1 MRHAFILSFL
11 LQLRSYHPSPLFIE
25 RPIMTHSHAVD
36 LDRHTMTDTHK
47 NNNDL
52 DYLSVNDYDYEL
64 PDDLIA
70 RYPLAQRSASR
81 LLYLPASNPATVA
94 DSRAEDRMFSELPD
108 LLNAGDLIV
117 FNDTKVMKA
126 RLFGQK
132 DTGGK
137 IEVLIER
144 LVDIA
149 DLAPAALHLTTA
161 DDQTVCTDHI
171 ALGHIKASKAPKL
184 GQRLQLADGHIHAVM
199 IGRQDNLF
207 ILAFDAPILPQ
218 LEQYGELPIPP
229 YFERHA
235 DDTDNT
241 RYQTVFHDPA
251 KLASVAA
258 PTASLHFDKAVLDKL
273 AAKGIHTAFV
283 TLHVGAGTF
292 APVKTD
298 NLLNHTMHSEY
309 AHLPQATADLINQT
323 HTNGKQVIAIG
334 TTVTRVLETAY
345 QKTASTGKPL
355 AGWSGDTDIFI
366 YPGFKFAVIDKL
378 LTNFHLP
385 KSTLL
390 MLVSAFSGK
399 QAIEQAY
406 KHAVEQQYRFFSYGD
421 AMLLEKQITAE

>member
-1 MRHAFILSFL
+1 
-11 LQLRSYHPSPLFIE
+11 
-25 RPIMTHSHAVD
+25 
-36 LDRHTMTDTHK
+36 MTDSQPVNLDTTCTDTADK
-47 NNNDL
+47 NL
-52 DYLSVNDYDYEL
+52 DKSSVKNTNKMLDKNAETLEYLSVDDYDYEL
-64 PDDLIA
+64 PDSLIA
-70 RYPLAQRSASR
+70 RYPLAQRSASK
-81 LLYLPASNPATVA
+81 LLYLATNQQK
-94 DSRAEDRMFSELPD
+94 DSDSQIIDKQFSELPD

-144 LVDIA
+144 LVNIS
-149 DLAPAALHLTTA
+149 DLDSTVLQLETT
-161 DDQTVCTDHI
+161 DGKSIDQEHI
-171 ALGHIKASKAPKL
+171 ALCHVKASKAPKL
-184 GQRLQLADGHIHAVM
+184 GQRLEIADGHMQAVV
-199 IGRQDNLF
+199 IGRQENLF
-207 ILAFDAPILPQ
+207 ILAFEAPILPH
-218 LEQYGELPIPP
+218 LERYGELPIPP

-235 DDTDNT
+235 DATDNT

-258 PTASLHFDKAVLDKL
+258 PTASLHFDKFVLDKL

-309 AHLPQATADLINQT
+309 AHLPQVTADLINQT
-323 HTNGKQVIAIG
+323 HANGKQVIAIG

-345 QKTASTGKPL
+345 QKTAVNGQALSSW
-355 AGWSGDTDIFI
+355 AGDTDIFI
-366 YPGFKFAVIDKL
+366 YPGFRFGVIDKL

-390 MLVSAFSGK
+390 MLVSAFAGK
-399 QAIEQAY
+399 APIEQAY
-406 KHAVEQQYRFFSYGD
+406 QHAINNYYRFFSYGD
-421 AMLLEKQITAE
+421 AMLLDKKIKA

>member
-1 MRHAFILSFL
+1 
-11 LQLRSYHPSPLFIE
+11 
-25 RPIMTHSHAVD
+25 MTDSHA
-36 LDRHTMTDTHK
+36 LDSTAPALIDNDTD
-47 NNNDL
+47 NNVL
-52 DYLSVNDYDYEL
+52 DYLSVDDYDYEL
-64 PDDLIA
+64 PDSLIA
-70 RYPLAQRSASR
+70 RYPLAQRSASK
-81 LLYLPASNPATVA
+81 LLYLATDNQKNTASVQ
-94 DSRAEDRMFSELPD
+94 DRLFAELPD

-144 LVDIA
+144 LVNLS
-149 DLAPAALHLTTA
+149 DLDVTTLHVETIDDTA
-161 DDQTVCTDHI
+161 VNKEHI
-171 ALGHIKASKAPKL
+171 ALCHVKASKAPKL
-184 GQRLQLADGHIHAVM
+184 GQRVSLADGHMNAVM

-207 ILAFDAPILPQ
+207 ILAFEAPILPH
-218 LEQYGELPIPP
+218 LELYGELPIPP

-258 PTASLHFDKAVLDKL
+258 PTASLHFDESVLNQL
-273 AAKGIHTAFV
+273 TEKGINTAFV

-323 HTNGKQVIAIG
+323 HANGNQVIAIG

-345 QKTASTGKPL
+345 QKTAVEGQPL
-355 AGWSGDTDIFI
+355 SSWSGDTDIFI
-366 YPGFKFAVIDKL
+366 YPGFKFGVIDRL

-399 QAIEQAY
+399 AAIEHAY
-406 KHAVEQQYRFFSYGD
+406 QHAIEKQYRFFSYGD
-421 AMLLEKQITAE
+421 AMLLDKKAN

>member
-1 MRHAFILSFL
+1 
-11 LQLRSYHPSPLFIE
+11 
-25 RPIMTHSHAVD
+25 
-36 LDRHTMTDTHK
+36 MTDSQPVNLDTTCTDTADK
-47 NNNDL
+47 NL
-52 DYLSVNDYDYEL
+52 DKSSVKNTNKMLDKNAETLEYLSVDDYDYEL
-64 PDDLIA
+64 PDSLIA
-70 RYPLAQRSASR
+70 RYPLAQRSASK
-81 LLYLPASNPATVA
+81 LLYLATNQQK
-94 DSRAEDRMFSELPD
+94 DSDSQIIDKQFSELPD

-144 LVDIA
+144 LVNISGLDSTV
-149 DLAPAALHLTTA
+149 LQLETT
-161 DDQTVCTDHI
+161 DGKSIDQEHI
-171 ALGHIKASKAPKL
+171 ALCHVKASKAPKL
-184 GQRLQLADGHIHAVM
+184 GQRLEIADGHMQAVV
-199 IGRQDNLF
+199 IGRQENLF
-207 ILAFDAPILPQ
+207 ILAFEALILPD
-218 LEQYGELPIPP
+218 LERYGELPIPP

-235 DDTDNT
+235 DATDNT

-258 PTASLHFDKAVLDKL
+258 PTASLHFDKFVLDKL

-309 AHLPQATADLINQT
+309 AHLPQVTADLINQT
-323 HTNGKQVIAIG
+323 HANGKQVIAIG

-345 QKTASTGKPL
+345 QKTAVNGQALSSW
-355 AGWSGDTDIFI
+355 AGDTDIFI
-366 YPGFKFAVIDKL
+366 YPGFRFGVIDKL

-390 MLVSAFSGK
+390 MLVSAFAGK
-399 QAIEQAY
+399 APIEQAY
-406 KHAVEQQYRFFSYGD
+406 QHAINNYYRFFSYGD
-421 AMLLEKQITAE
+421 AMLLDKKIKA

>member
-1 MRHAFILSFL
+1 
-11 LQLRSYHPSPLFIE
+11 
-25 RPIMTHSHAVD
+25 
-36 LDRHTMTDTHK
+36 MTDSQPVNLDTTCTDTADK
-47 NNNDL
+47 NL
-52 DYLSVNDYDYEL
+52 DKSSVKNTNKMLDKNAETLEYLSVDDYDYEL
-64 PDDLIA
+64 PDSLIA
-70 RYPLAQRSASR
+70 RYPLAQRSASK
-81 LLYLPASNPATVA
+81 LLYLATNQQK
-94 DSRAEDRMFSELPD
+94 DSDSQIIDKQFSELPD

-144 LVDIA
+144 LVNIS
-149 DLAPAALHLTTA
+149 DLDSTVLQLETT
-161 DDQTVCTDHI
+161 DGKSIDQEHI
-171 ALGHIKASKAPKL
+171 ALCHVKASKAPKL
-184 GQRLQLADGHIHAVM
+184 GQRLEIADGHMQAVV
-199 IGRQDNLF
+199 IGRQENLF
-207 ILAFDAPILPQ
+207 ILAFEAPILPD
-218 LEQYGELPIPP
+218 LERYGELPIPP

-235 DDTDNT
+235 DATDNT

-258 PTASLHFDKAVLDKL
+258 PTASLHFDKFVLDKL

-309 AHLPQATADLINQT
+309 AHLPQVTADLINQT
-323 HTNGKQVIAIG
+323 HANGKQVIAIG

-345 QKTASTGKPL
+345 QKTAVNGQALSSW
-355 AGWSGDTDIFI
+355 AGDTDIFI
-366 YPGFKFAVIDKL
+366 YPGFRFGVIDKL

-390 MLVSAFSGK
+390 MLVSAFAGK
-399 QAIEQAY
+399 APIEQAY
-406 KHAVEQQYRFFSYGD
+406 QHAINNYYRFFSYGD
-421 AMLLEKQITAE
+421 AMLLDKK

>member
-1 MRHAFILSFL
+1 
-11 LQLRSYHPSPLFIE
+11 
-25 RPIMTHSHAVD
+25 
-36 LDRHTMTDTHK
+36 MTDTHK

-81 LLYLPASNPATVA
+81 LLYLPASNPAIVA

-108 LLNAGDLIV
+108 LLNTGDLIV

-258 PTASLHFDKAVLDKL
+258 PTASLHFDEMVLDKL

-323 HTNGKQVIAIG
+323 HANGKQVIAIG

-421 AMLLEKQITAE
+421 AMLLEKKMTTE

>member
-1 MRHAFILSFL
+1 
-11 LQLRSYHPSPLFIE
+11 
-25 RPIMTHSHAVD
+25 
-36 LDRHTMTDTHK
+36 MTDFHTIDSTTAASIDAKK

-52 DYLSVNDYDYEL
+52 NYLSVDDYDYEL
-64 PDDLIA
+64 PDSLIA
-70 RYPLAQRSASR
+70 RYPLSQRSASK
-81 LLYLPASNPATVA
+81 LLYLPANNQK
-94 DSRAEDRMFSELPD
+94 DSTLVEDRLFTELPE
-108 LLNAGDLIV
+108 LLNEGDLIV

-137 IEVLIER
+137 LEVLIER
-144 LVDIA
+144 LIDIS
-149 DLAPAALHLTTA
+149 DLETATLYVEAEKSVEAAN
-161 DDQTVCTDHI
+161 DKPVNQEHI
-171 ALGHIKASKAPKL
+171 ALCHVKASKALKL
-184 GQRLQLADGHIHAVM
+184 GQHLQLADGHMKAVM

-207 ILAFDAPILPQ
+207 ILAFDAPILPH
-218 LEQYGELPIPP
+218 LELYGELPIPP

-235 DDTDNT
+235 DETDNT
-241 RYQTVFHDPA
+241 RYQTVFHDPT

-258 PTASLHFDKAVLDKL
+258 PTASLHFDESVLSEL
-273 AAKGIHTAFV
+273 AAKGIRTAFV

-309 AHLPQATADLINQT
+309 AHLPQATAELINQT
-323 HTNGKQVIAIG
+323 HANGKQVIAIG

-345 QKTASTGKPL
+345 QKTAVNGQPL
-355 AGWSGDTDIFI
+355 SSWSGDTDIFI
-366 YPGFKFAVIDKL
+366 YPGFKFGVIDRL

-399 QAIEQAY
+399 ESIEHAYQHAIKE
-406 KHAVEQQYRFFSYGD
+406 HYRFFSYGD
-421 AMLLEKQITAE
+421 AMLLDRKCD

>member
-1 MRHAFILSFL
+1 
-11 LQLRSYHPSPLFIE
+11 
-25 RPIMTHSHAVD
+25 
-36 LDRHTMTDTHK
+36 MTDSQPVNLDTTCTDTADK
-47 NNNDL
+47 NL
-52 DYLSVNDYDYEL
+52 DKSSVKNTNKMLDKNAETLEYLSVDDYDYEL
-64 PDDLIA
+64 PDSLIA
-70 RYPLAQRSASR
+70 RYPLAQRSASK
-81 LLYLPASNPATVA
+81 LLYLATNQQK
-94 DSRAEDRMFSELPD
+94 DSDSQIIDKQFSELPD

-144 LVDIA
+144 LVNIS
-149 DLAPAALHLTTA
+149 DLNSTVLKLETT
-161 DDQTVCTDHI
+161 DGKSIDQEHI
-171 ALGHIKASKAPKL
+171 ALCHVKASKAPKL
-184 GQRLQLADGHIHAVM
+184 GQRLEIADGHMQAVV
-199 IGRQDNLF
+199 IGRQENLF
-207 ILAFDAPILPQ
+207 ILAFEAPILPD
-218 LEQYGELPIPP
+218 LERYGELPIPP

-235 DDTDNT
+235 DATDNT

-258 PTASLHFDKAVLDKL
+258 PTASLHFDKFVLDKL

-309 AHLPQATADLINQT
+309 AHLPQVTADLINQT
-323 HTNGKQVIAIG
+323 HANGKQVIAIG

-345 QKTASTGKPL
+345 QKTAVNGQALSSW
-355 AGWSGDTDIFI
+355 AGDTDIFI
-366 YPGFKFAVIDKL
+366 YPGFRFGVIDKL

-390 MLVSAFSGK
+390 MLVSAFAGK
-399 QAIEQAY
+399 APIEQAY
-406 KHAVEQQYRFFSYGD
+406 QHAIDNQYRFFSYGD
-421 AMLLEKQITAE
+421 TMLLDKKIKA

>member
-1 MRHAFILSFL
+1 
-11 LQLRSYHPSPLFIE
+11 
-25 RPIMTHSHAVD
+25 
-36 LDRHTMTDTHK
+36 MTDSQPVNLVTTCTDTADK
-47 NNNDL
+47 NL
-52 DYLSVNDYDYEL
+52 DKSSVKNTNKMLDKNAETLEYLSVDDYDYEL
-64 PDDLIA
+64 PDSLIA
-70 RYPLAQRSASR
+70 RYPLAQRSASK
-81 LLYLPASNPATVA
+81 LLYLATNQQK
-94 DSRAEDRMFSELPD
+94 DSDSQIIDKQFSELPD

-144 LVDIA
+144 LVNIS
-149 DLAPAALHLTTA
+149 DLDSTVLQLETT
-161 DDQTVCTDHI
+161 DGKSIDQEHI
-171 ALGHIKASKAPKL
+171 ALCHVKASKAPKL
-184 GQRLQLADGHIHAVM
+184 GQRLEIADGHMQAVV
-199 IGRQDNLF
+199 IGRQENLF
-207 ILAFDAPILPQ
+207 ILAFEALILPD
-218 LEQYGELPIPP
+218 LERYGELPIPP

-235 DDTDNT
+235 DATDNT

-258 PTASLHFDKAVLDKL
+258 PTASLHFDKFVLDKL

-309 AHLPQATADLINQT
+309 AHLPQVTADLINQT
-323 HTNGKQVIAIG
+323 HANGKQVIAIG
-334 TTVTRVLETAY
+334 TTVTRVLEAAY
-345 QKTASTGKPL
+345 QKTAVNGQALSSW
-355 AGWSGDTDIFI
+355 AGDTDIFI
-366 YPGFKFAVIDKL
+366 YPGFRFGVIDKL

-390 MLVSAFSGK
+390 MLVSAFAGK
-399 QAIEQAY
+399 APIEQAY
-406 KHAVEQQYRFFSYGD
+406 QHAIDNQYRFFSYGD
-421 AMLLEKQITAE
+421 TMLLDKKIKA

>member
-1 MRHAFILSFL
+1 
-11 LQLRSYHPSPLFIE
+11 
-25 RPIMTHSHAVD
+25 MTDSHA
-36 LDRHTMTDTHK
+36 LDSTAPALIDNDTD
-47 NNNDL
+47 NNALN
-52 DYLSVNDYDYEL
+52 YLSVDDYDYEL
-64 PDDLIA
+64 PDSLIA
-70 RYPLAQRSASR
+70 RYPLAQRSASK
-81 LLYLPASNPATVA
+81 LLYLATDNQKNTASVQDHLFA
-94 DSRAEDRMFSELPD
+94 ELPD

-144 LVDIA
+144 LVNLS
-149 DLAPAALHLTTA
+149 DLDVTTLHVETIDDTA
-161 DDQTVCTDHI
+161 VNKEHI
-171 ALGHIKASKAPKL
+171 ALCHVKASKAPKL
-184 GQRLQLADGHIHAVM
+184 GQRVSLADNHMNAVM

-207 ILAFDAPILPQ
+207 ILAFEASILPH
-218 LEQYGELPIPP
+218 LELYGELPIPP

-258 PTASLHFDKAVLDKL
+258 PTASLHFDESVLSQL
-273 AAKGIHTAFV
+273 TEKGINTAFV

-323 HTNGKQVIAIG
+323 HANGNQVIAIG

-345 QKTASTGKPL
+345 QKTAVEGQPL
-355 AGWSGDTDIFI
+355 SSWSGDTDIFI
-366 YPGFKFAVIDKL
+366 YPGFKFGVIDRL

-399 QAIEQAY
+399 AAIEHAY
-406 KHAVEQQYRFFSYGD
+406 QHAIEKQYRFFSYGD
-421 AMLLEKQITAE
+421 AMLLDKKAN

>member
-1 MRHAFILSFL
+1 
-11 LQLRSYHPSPLFIE
+11 
-25 RPIMTHSHAVD
+25 
-36 LDRHTMTDTHK
+36 MTDSQPVNLVTTCTDTADK
-47 NNNDL
+47 NL
-52 DYLSVNDYDYEL
+52 DKSSVKNTNKMLDKNAETLEYLSVDDYDYEL
-64 PDDLIA
+64 PDSLIA
-70 RYPLAQRSASR
+70 RYPLAQRSASK
-81 LLYLPASNPATVA
+81 LLYLATNQQK
-94 DSRAEDRMFSELPD
+94 DSDSQIIDKQFSELPD

-144 LVDIA
+144 LVNIS
-149 DLAPAALHLTTA
+149 DLDSTVLQLETT
-161 DDQTVCTDHI
+161 DGKSIDQEHI
-171 ALGHIKASKAPKL
+171 ALCHVKASKAPKL
-184 GQRLQLADGHIHAVM
+184 GQRLEIADGHMQAVV
-199 IGRQDNLF
+199 IGRQENLF
-207 ILAFDAPILPQ
+207 ILAFEALILPD
-218 LEQYGELPIPP
+218 LERYGELPIPP

-235 DDTDNT
+235 DATDNT

-258 PTASLHFDKAVLDKL
+258 PTASLHFDELVLDKL

-309 AHLPQATADLINQT
+309 AHLPQVTADLINQT
-323 HTNGKQVIAIG
+323 HANGKQVIAIG

-345 QKTASTGKPL
+345 QKTAVNGQALSSW
-355 AGWSGDTDIFI
+355 AGDTDIFI
-366 YPGFKFAVIDKL
+366 YPGFRFGVIDKL

-390 MLVSAFSGK
+390 MLVSAFAGK
-399 QAIEQAY
+399 APIEQAY
-406 KHAVEQQYRFFSYGD
+406 QHAINNYYRFFSYGD
-421 AMLLEKQITAE
+421 AMLLDKKIKA

>member
-1 MRHAFILSFL
+1 
-11 LQLRSYHPSPLFIE
+11 
-25 RPIMTHSHAVD
+25 MTHSQAANPID
-36 LDRHTMTDTHK
+36 SPMIDTDKK
-47 NNNDL
+47 NSA
-52 DYLSVNDYDYEL
+52 DYLSVDDYDYDL
-64 PDDLIA
+64 PDSLIA
-70 RYPLAQRSASR
+70 RYPLAQRSASK
-81 LLYLPASNPATVA
+81 LLYLPANEQSHNQSNTQSNSPLI
-94 DSRAEDRMFSELPD
+94 EDRLFSELPD

-144 LVDIA
+144 LVGIA
-149 DLAPAALHLTTA
+149 DLDLEALQLQTT
-161 DDQTVCTDHI
+161 DNQTVNQEHI
-171 ALGHIKASKAPKL
+171 ALCHVKASKALKL
-184 GQRLQLADGHIHAVM
+184 GQRLSLADGHMNAVM

-207 ILAFDAPILPQ
+207 ILAFDAPILPH
-218 LEQYGELPIPP
+218 LELYGELPIPP

-235 DDTDNT
+235 DETDNT
-241 RYQTVFHDPA
+241 RYQTVFHDPS

-258 PTASLHFDKAVLDKL
+258 PTASLHFDDSVLNKL
-273 AAKGIHTAFV
+273 AEKGINTAFV

-309 AHLPQATADLINQT
+309 AHLPQTTADLINET
-323 HTNGKQVIAIG
+323 HANGKQVIAIG

-345 QKTASTGKPL
+345 QKTAVNGQTLSS
-355 AGWSGDTDIFI
+355 WSGDTDIFI
-366 YPGFKFAVIDKL
+366 YPGFKFGVIDKL

-399 QAIEQAY
+399 ACIESAYHHAINE
-406 KHAVEQQYRFFSYGD
+406 QYRFFSYGD
-421 AMLLEKQITAE
+421 AMLLDKQAN

>member
-1 MRHAFILSFL
+1 
-11 LQLRSYHPSPLFIE
+11 
-25 RPIMTHSHAVD
+25 MTHSQHSIA
-36 LDRHTMTDTHK
+36 
-47 NNNDL
+47 NNNIDITDNGL
-52 DYLSVNDYDYEL
+52 SYLSVADYDYEL
-64 PDDLIA
+64 PDSLIA
-70 RYPLAQRSASR
+70 RYPLAERSASK
-81 LLYLPASNPATVA
+81 LLYVPASSKPEQP
-94 DSRAEDRMFSELPD
+94 RQLEDHIFTALPD

-126 RLFGQK
+126 RLFGTK
-132 DTGGK
+132 DTGGRV
-137 IEVLIER
+137 EVLIER
-144 LVDIA
+144 LIDDNTNHESATTQKNV
-149 DLAPAALHLTTA
+149 ALCH
-161 DDQTVCTDHI
+161 V
-171 ALGHIKASKAPKL
+171 KASKAPKL
-184 GQRLQLADGHIHAVM
+184 GQRLMLADGNMGCVM

-207 ILAFDAPILPQ
+207 ILDFDAPILPH
-218 LEQYGELPIPP
+218 LEAYGELPIPP

-235 DDTDNT
+235 DATDNI

-258 PTASLHFDKAVLDKL
+258 PTASLHFDDSILERL

-309 AHLPQATADLINQT
+309 AHLPQTTADMINQT
-323 HTNGKQVIAIG
+323 HANGGKVIAIG

-345 QKTASTGKPL
+345 QKTALNGQPLST
-355 AGWSGDTDIFI
+355 WSGDTDIFI
-366 YPGFKFAVIDKL
+366 YPGFKFDVIDRL

-399 QAIEQAY
+399 SAIEQAY
-406 KHAVEQQYRFFSYGD
+406 QHAINSEYRFFSYGD
-421 AMLLEKQITAE
+421 AMLLDKVDF

>member
-1 MRHAFILSFL
+1 
-11 LQLRSYHPSPLFIE
+11 
-25 RPIMTHSHAVD
+25 
-36 LDRHTMTDTHK
+36 MTDSQPVNLVTTCTDTADK
-47 NNNDL
+47 NL
-52 DYLSVNDYDYEL
+52 DKSSVKNTNKMLDKNAETLEYLSVDDYDYEL
-64 PDDLIA
+64 PDSLIA
-70 RYPLAQRSASR
+70 RYPLAQRSASK
-81 LLYLPASNPATVA
+81 LLYLATNQQK
-94 DSRAEDRMFSELPD
+94 DSDSQIIDKQFSELPD

-144 LVDIA
+144 LVNIS
-149 DLAPAALHLTTA
+149 DLDSTVLQLETT
-161 DDQTVCTDHI
+161 DGKSIDQEHI
-171 ALGHIKASKAPKL
+171 ALCHVKASKAPKL
-184 GQRLQLADGHIHAVM
+184 GQRLEIADGHMQAVV
-199 IGRQDNLF
+199 IGRQENLF
-207 ILAFDAPILPQ
+207 ILAFEAPILPD
-218 LEQYGELPIPP
+218 LERYGELPIPP

-235 DDTDNT
+235 DATDNT

-258 PTASLHFDKAVLDKL
+258 PTASLHFDKFVLDKL

-309 AHLPQATADLINQT
+309 AHLPQVTADLINQT
-323 HTNGKQVIAIG
+323 HANGKQVIAIG

-345 QKTASTGKPL
+345 QKTAVNGQALSSW
-355 AGWSGDTDIFI
+355 AGDTDIFI
-366 YPGFKFAVIDKL
+366 YPGFRFGVIDKL

-390 MLVSAFSGK
+390 MLVSAFAGK
-399 QAIEQAY
+399 APIEQAY
-406 KHAVEQQYRFFSYGD
+406 QHAINNYYRFFSYGD
-421 AMLLEKQITAE
+421 AMLLDKKIKA

>member
-1 MRHAFILSFL
+1 MID
-11 LQLRSYHPSPLFIE
+11 INK
-25 RPIMTHSHAVD
+25 
-36 LDRHTMTDTHK
+36 K
-47 NNNDL
+47 NSA
-52 DYLSVNDYDYEL
+52 DYLSVDDYDYDL
-64 PDDLIA
+64 PDSLIA
-70 RYPLAQRSASR
+70 RYPLAQRSASK
-81 LLYLPASNPATVA
+81 LLYLPANEQSHNQSNTQSNSPLI
-94 DSRAEDRMFSELPD
+94 EDRLFSELPD

-144 LVDIA
+144 LVGIA
-149 DLAPAALHLTTA
+149 DLDVEALQLQTT
-161 DDQTVCTDHI
+161 DNQTVNQEHI
-171 ALGHIKASKAPKL
+171 ALCHVKASKALKL
-184 GQRLQLADGHIHAVM
+184 GQRLSLADGHMNAVM

-207 ILAFDAPILPQ
+207 ILSFDAPILPH
-218 LEQYGELPIPP
+218 LELYGELPIPP

-235 DDTDNT
+235 DETDNT
-241 RYQTVFHDPA
+241 RYQTVFHDPS

-258 PTASLHFDKAVLDKL
+258 PTASLHFDDSVLNKL
-273 AAKGIHTAFV
+273 AEKGINTAFV

-309 AHLPQATADLINQT
+309 AHLPQTTADLINET
-323 HTNGKQVIAIG
+323 HANGKQVIAIG

-345 QKTASTGKPL
+345 QKTAVNGQTLSS
-355 AGWSGDTDIFI
+355 WSGDTDIFI
-366 YPGFKFAVIDKL
+366 YPGFKFGVIDKL

-399 QAIEQAY
+399 ACIESAYHHAINE
-406 KHAVEQQYRFFSYGD
+406 QYRFFSYGD
-421 AMLLEKQITAE
+421 AMLLDKQAN

>member
-1 MRHAFILSFL
+1 
-11 LQLRSYHPSPLFIE
+11 
-25 RPIMTHSHAVD
+25 
-36 LDRHTMTDTHK
+36 MTDSQPVNLDTTCTDTADK
-47 NNNDL
+47 NL
-52 DYLSVNDYDYEL
+52 DKSSVKNTNKMLDKNAETLEYLSVDDYDYEL
-64 PDDLIA
+64 PDSLIA
-70 RYPLAQRSASR
+70 RYPLAQRSASK
-81 LLYLPASNPATVA
+81 LLYLATNQQK
-94 DSRAEDRMFSELPD
+94 DSDSQIIDKQFSELPD

-144 LVDIA
+144 LVNIS
-149 DLAPAALHLTTA
+149 DLDSTVLQLETT
-161 DDQTVCTDHI
+161 DGKSIDQEHI
-171 ALGHIKASKAPKL
+171 ALCHVKASKAPKL
-184 GQRLQLADGHIHAVM
+184 GQRLEIADGHMQAVV
-199 IGRQDNLF
+199 IGRQENLF
-207 ILAFDAPILPQ
+207 ILAFEALILPD
-218 LEQYGELPIPP
+218 LERYGELPIPP

-235 DDTDNT
+235 DATDNT

-258 PTASLHFDKAVLDKL
+258 PTASLHFDKFVLDKL

-309 AHLPQATADLINQT
+309 AHLPQVTADLINQT
-323 HTNGKQVIAIG
+323 HANGKQVIAIG

-345 QKTASTGKPL
+345 QKTAVNGQALSSW
-355 AGWSGDTDIFI
+355 AGDTDIFI
-366 YPGFKFAVIDKL
+366 YPGFRFGVIDKL

-390 MLVSAFSGK
+390 MLVSAFAGK
-399 QAIEQAY
+399 AAIEQAY
-406 KHAVEQQYRFFSYGD
+406 QHAINNYYRFFSYGD
-421 AMLLEKQITAE
+421 AMLLDKK

>member
-1 MRHAFILSFL
+1 
-11 LQLRSYHPSPLFIE
+11 
-25 RPIMTHSHAVD
+25 
-36 LDRHTMTDTHK
+36 MTDSHIDSADTDAPTDTAK
-47 NNNDL
+47 NNDVL
-52 DYLSVNDYDYEL
+52 DYLSVEDYDYEL
-64 PDDLIA
+64 PDSLIA
-70 RYPLAQRSASR
+70 RYPLAQRSASK
-81 LLYLPASNPATVA
+81 LLYLPARTQINDTRV
-94 DSRAEDRMFSELPD
+94 EDRLFSELPH
-108 LLNAGDLIV
+108 LLEAGDLIV

-137 IEVLIER
+137 LEVLIER
-144 LVDIA
+144 LVDIS
-149 DLAPAALHLTTA
+149 DLDEVPLHLKDTNDEA
-161 DDQTVCTDHI
+161 VNQEHI
-171 ALGHIKASKAPKL
+171 ALCHVKASKALKL
-184 GQRLQLADGHIHAVM
+184 GQRLQLADGHMSATM

-207 ILAFDAPILPQ
+207 ILAFDAPILPH
-218 LEQYGELPIPP
+218 LELYGELPIPP

-258 PTASLHFDKAVLDKL
+258 PTASLHFDESVLSKL
-273 AAKGIHTAFV
+273 DEKGINTAFV

-309 AHLPQATADLINQT
+309 AHLPQTTANLINQT
-323 HTNGKQVIAIG
+323 HANGKKVIAIG

-345 QKTASTGKPL
+345 QKTAIDGQALSS
-355 AGWSGDTDIFI
+355 WSGDTDIFI
-366 YPGFKFAVIDKL
+366 YPGFKFGVIDRL

-390 MLVSAFSGK
+390 MLVSAFAGK
-399 QAIEQAY
+399 ASIEHAYQHAIE
-406 KHAVEQQYRFFSYGD
+406 KQYRFFSYGD
-421 AMLLEKQITAE
+421 AMLLDKKAQ

>member
-1 MRHAFILSFL
+1 
-11 LQLRSYHPSPLFIE
+11 
-25 RPIMTHSHAVD
+25 
-36 LDRHTMTDTHK
+36 MTDFHALDSTTPTLIDNDTD
-47 NNNDL
+47 NNVL
-52 DYLSVNDYDYEL
+52 DYLSVDDYDYEL
-64 PDDLIA
+64 PDSLIA
-70 RYPLAQRSASR
+70 RYPLAQRSASK
-81 LLYLPASNPATVA
+81 LLYLATDNQKNTASVQ
-94 DSRAEDRMFSELPD
+94 DRLFAELPD

-144 LVDIA
+144 LVNLS
-149 DLAPAALHLTTA
+149 DLDVTTLHVETIDDTA
-161 DDQTVCTDHI
+161 VNKEHI
-171 ALGHIKASKAPKL
+171 ALCHVKASKAPKL
-184 GQRLQLADGHIHAVM
+184 GQRVSLADGHMNAVM

-207 ILAFDAPILPQ
+207 ILAFEAPILPH
-218 LEQYGELPIPP
+218 LELYGELPIPP

-251 KLASVAA
+251 KLASVAS
-258 PTASLHFDKAVLDKL
+258 PTASLHFDESVLNQL
-273 AAKGIHTAFV
+273 TEKGINTAFV

-323 HTNGKQVIAIG
+323 HANGNQVIAIG

-345 QKTASTGKPL
+345 QKTAVEGQPL
-355 AGWSGDTDIFI
+355 SSWSGDTDIFI
-366 YPGFKFAVIDKL
+366 YPGFKFGVIDRL

-399 QAIEQAY
+399 AAIEHAY
-406 KHAVEQQYRFFSYGD
+406 QHAIEKQYRFFSYGD
-421 AMLLEKQITAE
+421 AMLLDKKAN

>member
-1 MRHAFILSFL
+1 
-11 LQLRSYHPSPLFIE
+11 
-25 RPIMTHSHAVD
+25 
-36 LDRHTMTDTHK
+36 MTDSQPVNLDTTCTDTADK
-47 NNNDL
+47 NL
-52 DYLSVNDYDYEL
+52 DKSSVKNTNKMLDKNAETLEYLSVDDYDYEL
-64 PDDLIA
+64 PDSLIA
-70 RYPLAQRSASR
+70 RYPLAQRSASK
-81 LLYLPASNPATVA
+81 LLYLATNQQK
-94 DSRAEDRMFSELPD
+94 DSDSQIIDKQFSELPD

-144 LVDIA
+144 LVNIS
-149 DLAPAALHLTTA
+149 DLDSTVLQLETT
-161 DDQTVCTDHI
+161 DGKSIDQEHI
-171 ALGHIKASKAPKL
+171 ALCHVKASKAPKL
-184 GQRLQLADGHIHAVM
+184 GQRLEIADGHMQAVV
-199 IGRQDNLF
+199 IGRQENLF
-207 ILAFDAPILPQ
+207 ILAFEALILPD
-218 LEQYGELPIPP
+218 LERYGELPIPP

-235 DDTDNT
+235 DATDNT

-258 PTASLHFDKAVLDKL
+258 PTASLHFDKFVLDKL

-292 APVKTD
+292 ATVKTD

-309 AHLPQATADLINQT
+309 AHLPQVTADLINQT
-323 HTNGKQVIAIG
+323 HANGKQVIAIG

-345 QKTASTGKPL
+345 QKTAVNGQALSSW
-355 AGWSGDTDIFI
+355 AGDTDIFI
-366 YPGFKFAVIDKL
+366 YPGFRFGVIDKL

-390 MLVSAFSGK
+390 MLVSAFAGK
-399 QAIEQAY
+399 AAIQQAY
-406 KHAVEQQYRFFSYGD
+406 QHAIDNQYRFFSYGD
-421 AMLLEKQITAE
+421 AMLLDKKLNVQA

>member
-1 MRHAFILSFL
+1 
-11 LQLRSYHPSPLFIE
+11 
-25 RPIMTHSHAVD
+25 MTDSHA
-36 LDRHTMTDTHK
+36 LDSTAPALIDNDTD
-47 NNNDL
+47 NNVL
-52 DYLSVNDYDYEL
+52 DYLSVDDYDYEL
-64 PDDLIA
+64 PDSLIA
-70 RYPLAQRSASR
+70 RYPLAQRSASK
-81 LLYLPASNPATVA
+81 LLYLATDNQKNTASVQ
-94 DSRAEDRMFSELPD
+94 DRLFAELPD

-144 LVDIA
+144 LVNLS
-149 DLAPAALHLTTA
+149 DLDVTTLHVETIDDTA
-161 DDQTVCTDHI
+161 VNKEHI
-171 ALGHIKASKAPKL
+171 ALCHVKASKAPKL
-184 GQRLQLADGHIHAVM
+184 GQRVSLADGHMNAVM

-207 ILAFDAPILPQ
+207 ILAFEAPILPH
-218 LEQYGELPIPP
+218 LELYGELPIPP

-258 PTASLHFDKAVLDKL
+258 PTASLHFDESVLNQL
-273 AAKGIHTAFV
+273 TEKGINTAFV

-298 NLLNHTMHSEY
+298 NLLNHTMQSEY
-309 AHLPQATADLINQT
+309 AHLPQTTADLINQT
-323 HTNGKQVIAIG
+323 HANGNQVIAIG

-345 QKTASTGKPL
+345 QKTAVEGQPL
-355 AGWSGDTDIFI
+355 SSWSGDTDIFI
-366 YPGFKFAVIDKL
+366 YPGFKFGVIDRL

-399 QAIEQAY
+399 AAIEHAY
-406 KHAVEQQYRFFSYGD
+406 QHAIEKQYRFFSYGD
-421 AMLLEKQITAE
+421 AMLLDKKAN